1 MEEISEIQKVG
12 RRLDSLKNHIREKSP
27 KEVWIIDK
35 IHILF
40 VKLISTGIEKRIEL
54 ETIRELNDLVDSF
67 EFRFGQMFEQKINTK
82 TRLLIREAI
91 VNLLEEDSKFSEG
104 DAVTTKEGDK
114 GVVTFGKHPFYA
126 VKLDNT
132 GTTHSY
138 HFSDLELDPTAS
150 PEGMDFG
157 KYDTTEPEQPQQDEP
172 ELQEIKVNTPN
183 KIWDFRKYISDFNFK
198 DIKKGDKIITKSN
211 GSLIVHRITQ
221 HGWDYNYGDI
231 FWFGNEV
238 EGSMGKSFSN
248 KDLLQRNE
256 RNKKNI
262 IQEIKVN
269 KPIELPRPKSGESLK
284 DFIKRIKLEA
294 GFKSGLL
301 YIDKNVNGYSSK
313 LTTQY
318 FPEIPTEEI
327 GDKDI
332 FLKSLVTLFKTRFKD
347 KIQLKLIKNTN
358 RGYGGPN
365 GSYTVRLVTKI
376 HPKDLI
382 LSGPNSLQ
390 ESSPQDIVHLDG
402 LLTVNDDLNVTD
414 VMSDIR
420 SITGITIVKPI
431 DIPGESH
438 KNKLKIKIDPFPFS
452 NKDPEFIRQQI
463 KILIRKIPGVREF
476 WSGKIIEPLS
486 ERKYKIKDPK

>member
-1 MEEISEIQKVG
+1 MEGISEIQKVG

-138 HFSDLELDPTAS
+138 HFSDLELDPTVS

-157 KYDTTEPEQPQQDEP
+157 KYDITEPEQQDEP
-172 ELQEIKVNTPN
+172 ELKEIKVNVPTLKVN
-183 KIWDFRKYISDFNFK
+183 VTRSM
-198 DIKKGDKIITKSN
+198 
-211 GSLIVHRITQ
+211 SLP
-221 HGWDYNYGDI
+221 NYGTI
-231 FWFGNEV
+231 YI
-238 EGSMGKSFSN
+238 
-248 KDLLQRNE
+248 KDNPKLDLSIDTDCYI
-256 RNKKNI
+256 KKNI
-262 IQEIKVN
+262 IIIDRNLWAEHENWPNQFKQLGGVISN
-269 KPIELPRPKSGESLK
+269 YIGRP
-284 DFIKRIKLEA
+284 
-294 GFKSGLL
+294 
-301 YIDKNVNGYSSK
+301 
-313 LTTQY
+313 
-318 FPEIPTEEI
+318 
-327 GDKDI
+327 
-332 FLKSLVTLFKTRFKD
+332 
-347 KIQLKLIKNTN
+347 LIKIPIKSVNITE
-358 RGYGGPN
+358 P
-365 GSYTVRLVTKI
+365 
-376 HPKDLI
+376 
-382 LSGPNSLQ
+382 LQ

-402 LLTVNDDLNVTD
+402 LLTVHDDLNITD

>member
-157 KYDTTEPEQPQQDEP
+157 KYDTTEPEQPQEP
-172 ELQEIKVNTPN
+172 ELREIKVNNP
-183 KIWDFRKYISDFNFK
+183 
-198 DIKKGDKIITKSN
+198 IKKDEILKLPYVDEGGDNYLSA
-211 GSLIVHRITQ
+211 LI
-221 HGWDYNYGDI
+221 
-231 FWFGNEV
+231 NEV
-238 EGSMGKSFSN
+238 LVKW
-248 KDLLQRNE
+248 Q
-256 RNKKNI
+256 KKYPKYNWK
-262 IQEIKVN
+262 EIVS
-269 KPIELPRPKSGESLK
+269 EMS
-284 DFIKRIKLEA
+284 
-294 GFKSGLL
+294 
-301 YIDKNVNGYSSK
+301 
-313 LTTQY
+313 
-318 FPEIPTEEI
+318 
-327 GDKDI
+327 DKDI
-332 FLKSLVTLFKTRFKD
+332 MECYQDMKLAQNYKRDIDIDDSIFNKTLN
-347 KIQLKLIKNTN
+347 KILN
-358 RGYGGPN
+358 RQDEQP
-365 GSYTVRLVTKI
+365 
-376 HPKDLI
+376 
-382 LSGPNSLQ
+382 LQ

-402 LLTVNDDLNVTD
+402 LLTVQDNLNVTD